1 MDSEGDKESTVKI
14 LKETQNRVKTL
25 TQEMSLMS
33 DELIKART
41 NLSTVLN
48 AVITTGQSELL
59 EELEGIISLE
69 ST

>member
-1 MDSEGDKESTVKI
+1 MDSEGDKESTFKI